1 MYETT
6 RTTEVPCSTEF
17 AFRHIAEGF
26 FENHSRWDPD
36 VQKMTKD
43 SDAPVSVGTTGKE
56 HRKVPGRVIV
66 SDVRITEYEPPR
78 RFGFESTSGP
88 VREQVTW
95 ELSATPTGTTIQT
108 SLRFSTATRAM
119 RLFAPVMRR
128 MIARN
133 VERNMENF
141 KRAVTQDCQ

>member
-1 MYETT
+1 MGAL
-6 RTTEVPCSTEF
+6 C
-17 AFRHIAEGF
+17 
-26 FENHSRWDPD
+26 
-36 VQKMTKD
+36 
-43 SDAPVSVGTTGKE
+43 
-56 HRKVPGRVIV
+56 
-66 SDVRITEYEPPR
+66 
-78 RFGFESTSGP
+78 
-88 VREQVTW
+88 
-95 ELSATPTGTTIQT
+95 SATSPTIQT